1 MDWGDGN
8 TDNNVTGDATH
19 IYTTVGVHRVTI
31 SGTFPRI
38 QFRITKIPTPP
49 FFSYSAATRQIQTI
63 EQWGDIA
70 WASMA
75 GAFQGCL
82 NLVIN
87 AADDPDL
94 SKVTNMSG
102 MFLRAVLTGDIS
114 GWDVSNVTDMSTMF
128 SQAGLTNIDINDWD
142 VSNVTN
148 MSEMFQGWS
157 SIGDI
162 SKWNVSSVTNMSG
175 MFSNNR
181 RFNGDISRWNV
192 SNVTDMSW
200 MFNFSAFNGDIS
212 GWNVSSVTDM
222 SWMFNFSAFN
232 GDISGWDVSNVT
244 DMRIMFKFSPMSSE
258 NYDALLIGWSTLD
271 TNAGETRIP
280 TDIGFFGPP
289 ANYTCLGETART
301 KLINDHSWRIRGDNK
316 IDLLVDNPSLPVFTA
331 QCEIADKAAL
341 AALTAAPTAKD
352 ACSGGSPI
360 TATLKLGTLFPIKKD
375 TTITWTYVMGTNIAT
390 QTQQVVVSTDALVL
404 AVNPLPPL
412 NEQCEVD
419 SLTAPKA
426 TNCSGTTVTAT
437 NDVASLPITASQTI
451 TWTYTDGSNTATQ
464 TQEVTITDCPPE
476 EIDPLPLSATDDA
489 LEAVVFPNPSGRYVE
504 VRSPVE
510 SPIHILSVGGELVLG
525 STTNTSIDAASLQS
539 GLYLIQLQ
547 DGRLL
552 KFVKQ

>member
-1 MDWGDGN
+1 
-8 TDNNVTGDATH
+8 
-19 IYTTVGVHRVTI
+19 
-31 SGTFPRI
+31 
-38 QFRITKIPTPP
+38 
-49 FFSYSAATRQIQTI
+49 
-63 EQWGDIA
+63 
-70 WASMA
+70 MA

-102 MFLRAVLTGDIS
+102 MFLISVPSGDLS
-114 GWDVSNVTDMSTMF
+114 GWDVSNVTDMADMF
-128 SQAGLTNIDINDWD
+128 GS
-142 VSNVTN
+142 
-148 MSEMFQGWS
+148 
-157 SIGDI
+157 
-162 SKWNVSSVTNMSG
+162 
-175 MFSNNR
+175 
-181 RFNGDISRWNV
+181 
-192 SNVTDMSW
+192 
-200 MFNFSAFNGDIS
+200 SAFNGDIS
-212 GWNVSSVTDM
+212 DWDVSSVTNM
-222 SWMFNFSAFN
+222 AGMFGSSAFN
-232 GDISGWDVSNVT
+232 GDISDWDVSSVTNMAGMFGSSAFNGDISDWDVSSVTNMAGMFRFSDFNQDLSKWDVSSVTNMANMFFGSDFNQDLSKWDVSNVT
-244 DMRIMFKFSPMSSE
+244 DMLFMFGRSPMSSE
-258 NYDALLIGWSTLD
+258 NYDALLIGWSTL
-271 TNAGETRIP
+271 TLSETRIP
-280 TDIGFFGPP
+280 EDITFGAPT
-289 ANYTCLGETART
+289 NYTCLGETART
-301 KLINDHSWRIRGDNK
+301 RLINDHSWRFRGGNK

-476 EIDPLPLSATDDA
+476 EIDPLPLSATDDV

-510 SPIHILSVGGELVLG
+510 SPIRILSVGGELVLG
-525 STTNTSIDAASLQS
+525 STTNTRIDAASLQS
-539 GLYLIQLQ
+539 GLYLIQLR
-547 DGRLL
+547 DDRLL
-552 KFVKQ
+552 KFLKQ